1 MANCD
6 VFDLDKNK
14 VGSVVVEPD
23 IFESPVKEHLLHTV
37 VRWQLANRRSGTAST
52 KTRGEVSGGGRK
64 PWKQKHLGR
73 ARQGSIRS
81 PQWRKGAVVFGPRPR
96 DWSYDIPKKVR
107 RQALKSAL
115 SIKHSSGKLFIIREF
130 NLPEIST
137 KSVVEFIKRFELD
150 KTLILINDKNENLR
164 RSARNLKSLKILNID
179 GLNVYDLLR
188 FDFLVITEDSL
199 LRLREVFR
207 S

>member
-1 MANCD
+1 LPSLD
-6 VFDLDKNK
+6 VFDLDKNT
-14 VGSVVVEPD
+14 VGTAAIDPD
-23 IFESPVKEHLLHTV
+23 IFEFPVKEHLLHTV

-52 KTRGEVSGGGRK
+52 KTRGEVRGGGRK

-81 PQWRKGAVVFGPRPR
+81 PQWRKGAVAFGPRPR

-107 RQALKSAL
+107 REALKSAL
-115 SIKHSSGKLFIIREF
+115 SVKHRDGKLFIIREF

-137 KSVVEFIKRFELD
+137 KNVVEFMKRFELN
-150 KTLILINDKNENLR
+150 KTLIVINDKNENLR
-164 RSARNLKSLKILNID
+164 RSARNLKNLKILNID
-179 GLNVYDLLR
+179 GLNVYDILR
-188 FDFLVITEDSL
+188 FDFLAITEDSL
-199 LRLREVFR
+199 LRIREVFG

>member
-1 MANCD
+1 MPNCD

-14 VGSVVVEPD
+14 VGSVIIDPD

-130 NLPEIST
+130 NLPGIST
-137 KSVVEFIKRFELD
+137 KSLVEFIKRFELD

>member
-1 MANCD
+1 LPNLD
-6 VFDLDKNK
+6 VFDLDKNT
-14 VGSVVVEPD
+14 VGSAVIDPD
-23 IFESPVKEHLLHTV
+23 IFESPVKKHLLHTV

-96 DWSYDIPKKVR
+96 DWSYAIPKKVR
-107 RQALKSAL
+107 REALKSAL
-115 SIKHSSGKLFIIREF
+115 SVKRRDGRLFVIREF

-137 KSVVEFIKRFELD
+137 KNVAEFMKRFGLN
-150 KTLILINDKNENLR
+150 KTLIVINDKNENLR
-164 RSARNLKSLKILNID
+164 RSARNLKNLKILNTD

-199 LRLREVFR
+199 LRLREVFGN
-207 S
+207 

>member
-1 MANCD
+1 LANCD

>member
-1 MANCD
+1 MSNCD

-14 VGSVVVEPD
+14 VGSVVIDPD

-115 SIKHSSGKLFIIREF
+115 SIKHSDGKLLIIREF

-137 KSVVEFIKRFELD
+137 KSVVEFIKRFDLG
-150 KTLILINDKNENLR
+150 KTLVVINDKNENLK
-164 RSARNLKSLKILNID
+164 RSARNLKNLKILNTD

-199 LRLREVFR
+199 LKLREVFGN
-207 S
+207 

>member
-1 MANCD
+1 MSYCD

-14 VGSVVVEPD
+14 VGSVVIDPD

-81 PQWRKGAVVFGPRPR
+81 PQWRKGAVVFGPTPR

-107 RQALKSAL
+107 RQALKGAL
-115 SIKHSSGKLFIIREF
+115 SIKRSDGKLFVIKEF

-137 KSVVEFIKRFELD
+137 KSLVEFIKRFELN
-150 KTLILINDKNENLR
+150 KTLIVINDKNENLR
-164 RSARNLKSLKILNID
+164 RSARNLKNLKILNID

-199 LRLREVFR
+199 LRLREVFG

>member
-1 MANCD
+1 LPNCD
-6 VFDLDKNK
+6 VFDLNKNK
-14 VGSVVVEPD
+14 VGSVVIDPD

-115 SIKHSSGKLFIIREF
+115 SIKHRDGKLIIIREI

-164 RSARNLKSLKILNID
+164 RSARNLKSLKILSTE
-179 GLNVYDLLR
+179 GVNVYDLLR
-188 FDFLVITEDSL
+188 FDFLVVTEDSL

>member
-1 MANCD
+1 MPNYD
-6 VFDLDKNK
+6 IFDLDKNTLNTT
-14 VGSVVVEPD
+14 VIDAD
-23 IFESPVKEHLLHTV
+23 IFESPVNGNLLHTV

-96 DWSYDIPKKVR
+96 DWSFEISKKVR
-107 RQALKSAL
+107 RKALKSAL
-115 SIKHSSGKLFIIREF
+115 SAKHRDGRLLIIRDF

-137 KSVVEFIKRFELD
+137 KQVVEFAKRFGLD
-150 KTLILINDKNENLR
+150 NALILINDQNENLK
-164 RSARNLKSLKILNID
+164 RSARNVKNLKVLNVD

-188 FDFLVITEDSL
+188 FNFLVITEDSL
-199 LRLREVFR
+199 QRLQEVLRG
-207 S
+207 

>member
-1 MANCD
+1 LSNCD

-14 VGSVVVEPD
+14 VGSVVIDPD

-52 KTRGEVSGGGRK
+52 KTRGKVSGGGRK

-81 PQWRKGAVVFGPRPR
+81 PQWRKGAVVFGPTPR

-115 SIKHSSGKLFIIREF
+115 SIKHSDGKLFVIKEF
-130 NLPEIST
+130 NRPEIST
-137 KSVVEFIKRFELD
+137 KSGAEFVKRFELN
-150 KTLILINDKNENLR
+150 KTLIVINDKNENLM
-164 RSARNLKSLKILNID
+164 RSARNLKNLKILNID

-199 LRLREVFR
+199 LRLREVFG

>member
-6 VFDLDKNK
+6 VFDLDKNR
-14 VGSVVVEPD
+14 VGSVVIDPD

-81 PQWRKGAVVFGPRPR
+81 PQWRKGAVAFGPRPR

-115 SIKHSSGKLFIIREF
+115 SIKHSEGKLFIIKEF

-137 KSVVEFIKRFELD
+137 KRVVEFIKKFELN
-150 KTLILINDKNENLR
+150 KTLIVITDKNENLR
-164 RSARNLKSLKILNID
+164 RSARNLKNLKVLNID

-188 FDFLVITEDSL
+188 FDFLVVTEDSL
-199 LRLREVFR
+199 LRLREVFG

>member
-1 MANCD
+1 LSNCD
-6 VFDLDKNK
+6 VFDLNKNK
-14 VGSVVVEPD
+14 VGTVVIDPD
-23 IFESPVKEHLLHTV
+23 IFESPVKEHLLHMV

-115 SIKHSSGKLFIIREF
+115 SIKHSDGKLLILREF

-137 KSVVEFIKRFELD
+137 KSVVEFIKRFDLS
-150 KTLILINDKNENLR
+150 KTLIVINDKNENLR
-164 RSARNLKSLKILNID
+164 RSARNLKNLKILNTD

-199 LRLREVFR
+199 LRLREVFGN
-207 S
+207 

>member
-1 MANCD
+1 MASLD
-6 VFDLDKNK
+6 VFDLDKNT
-14 VGSVVVEPD
+14 VGSAGIDPD
-23 IFESPVKEHLLHTV
+23 IFEAPVKEHLLHMV
-37 VRWQLANRRSGTAST
+37 VRWQLTNRRSGTAST
-52 KTRGEVSGGGRK
+52 KTRGEVRGGGGK

-96 DWSYDIPKKVR
+96 DWSYTIPKKVR
-107 RQALKSAL
+107 REALKGAL
-115 SIKHSSGKLFIIREF
+115 SVKHRDGRLFIIREF

-137 KSVVEFIKRFELD
+137 KNVVEFMKRFGLG
-150 KTLILINDKNENLR
+150 KTLIVINDKNENLR
-164 RSARNLKSLKILNID
+164 RSARNLKNLKILNID

-188 FDFLVITEDSL
+188 FDSLVITEDSL
-199 LRLREVFR
+199 LRLREVFG

>member
-1 MANCD
+1 MPNLD
-6 VFDLDKNK
+6 VFDLDKNT
-14 VGSVVVEPD
+14 VGSAVIDPN
-23 IFESPVKEHLLHTV
+23 IFEAPVKEHLLHTV
-37 VRWQLANRRSGTAST
+37 VRWQLTNRRSGTAST
-52 KTRGEVSGGGRK
+52 KTRGEVRGGGAK

-96 DWSYDIPKKVR
+96 DWSYTIPKKVR
-107 RQALKSAL
+107 REALKGAL
-115 SIKHSSGKLFIIREF
+115 SVKHREGRLFIIREF

-137 KSVVEFIKRFELD
+137 KNVVEFMKRFGLG
-150 KTLILINDKNENLR
+150 KTLIVINDKNENLR
-164 RSARNLKSLKILNID
+164 RSARNLKNLKILNID

-188 FDFLVITEDSL
+188 FDSLVITEDSL
-199 LRLREVFR
+199 LRLREVFG